1 MFLAAIILNLFS
13 SYLIASV
20 AKNILVIFISFF
32 AFIVFDMEVL
42 SLFHIIT
49 RNNVIIFSLLN
60 LVFSIL
66 FFKFTKSA
74 FLKINFDFERLKNSL
89 KLDKSLCILSFAFIV
104 LLLVTLI
111 LSLIIPVL
119 EPDSQTYH
127 FIRAYDFVK
136 FKSLNHFE
144 INDIRALIMPIN
156 SEIIYAWMYL
166 FKKTLYGYGIL
177 SYCAFIVFILSFWQ
191 ILEKLKFCF
200 RKRLFAIFV
209 FSSFSSV
216 IVQIPSLQTDIVVG
230 CLITLAFLL
239 FLNEEKVS
247 VYFASLSLA
256 LAVGTKSTAIM
267 ALGAF
272 FVLIFCF
279 EKFVLKTKNYKK
291 I

>member
-1 MFLAAIILNLFS
+1 M
-13 SYLIASV
+13 
-20 AKNILVIFISFF
+20 
-32 AFIVFDMEVL
+32 
-42 SLFHIIT
+42 
-49 RNNVIIFSLLN
+49 
-60 LVFSIL
+60 
-66 FFKFTKSA
+66 FFKFSKSA

-239 FLNEEKVS
+239 FLNEEKIS
-247 VYFASLSLA
+247 VYFA
-256 LAVGTKSTAIM
+256 
-267 ALGAF
+267 
-272 FVLIFCF
+272 CF
-279 EKFVLKTKNYKK
+279 KFVT